1 MATDHGHNL
10 DAFDALFDDDILAQ
24 LAADDRLTD
33 RLIDIVETGLNVV
46 ELILASGDINSQLAA
61 LQKILPLAT
70 KVADKRASFLLPDVG
85 KIQLAIVPQAVPGLT
100 RPSIFTPD
108 HACPAP
114 APPGMTCPG
123 PDTGQGHIIRRAGQ
137 MMPRD

>member
-1 MATDHGHNL
+1 MAADHGHNL

-70 KVADKRASFLLPDVG
+70 KVADKRQDATFARIGEELRAMFGEVFPNRQAIEDAYAPLL
-85 KIQLAIVPQAVPGLT
+85 
-100 RPSIFTPD
+100 
-108 HACPAP
+108 
-114 APPGMTCPG
+114 G
-123 PDTGQGHIIRRAGQ
+123 PDDEAGINLD
-137 MMPRD
+137 PTAT

>member
-1 MATDHGHNL
+1 MAGDHGHNL

-70 KVADKRASFLLPDVG
+70 KVADKRQDATFARIGEELRAMFGEVFPNRQAIEDAYAPLL
-85 KIQLAIVPQAVPGLT
+85 
-100 RPSIFTPD
+100 
-108 HACPAP
+108 
-114 APPGMTCPG
+114 G
-123 PDTGQGHIIRRAGQ
+123 PDDEAGINLD
-137 MMPRD
+137 PTAT

>member
-70 KVADKRASFLLPDVG
+70 KVADKRLDATF
-85 KIQLAIVPQAVPGLT
+85 A
-100 RPSIFTPD
+100 
-108 HACPAP
+108 
-114 APPGMTCPG
+114 
-123 PDTGQGHIIRRAGQ
+123 
-137 MMPRD
+137 

>member
-1 MATDHGHNL
+1 MADNGHNL

-70 KVADKRASFLLPDVG
+70 KVADKRQDATFARIGEELRSMFGEVFPNRQAIEDAYAPLL
-85 KIQLAIVPQAVPGLT
+85 
-100 RPSIFTPD
+100 
-108 HACPAP
+108 
-114 APPGMTCPG
+114 G
-123 PDTGQGHIIRRAGQ
+123 PDDEAGINLD
-137 MMPRD
+137 PTAT

>member
-1 MATDHGHNL
+1 MAADHGHNL

-70 KVADKRASFLLPDVG
+70 KVADKRQDATFARIGEELRSMFGEVFPNRQAIEDAYAPLLEPDDDADPSPG
-85 KIQLAIVPQAVPGLT
+85 IVMDPEAT
-100 RPSIFTPD
+100 
-108 HACPAP
+108 
-114 APPGMTCPG
+114 
-123 PDTGQGHIIRRAGQ
+123 
-137 MMPRD
+137 

>member
-1 MATDHGHNL
+1 MASDGHNL

-70 KVADKRASFLLPDVG
+70 KVADKRQDATFARIGEELRAMFGEVFPNRQAIEDAYAPLL
-85 KIQLAIVPQAVPGLT
+85 
-100 RPSIFTPD
+100 
-108 HACPAP
+108 
-114 APPGMTCPG
+114 G
-123 PDTGQGHIIRRAGQ
+123 PDDEAGINLD
-137 MMPRD
+137 PTAT

>member
-1 MATDHGHNL
+1 MASDHGHNL

-70 KVADKRASFLLPDVG
+70 KVADKRQDATFARIGEELRSMFGEVFPNRQAIEDAYAPLLGPDDEAGINVD
-85 KIQLAIVPQAVPGLT
+85 PT
-100 RPSIFTPD
+100 
-108 HACPAP
+108 AP
-114 APPGMTCPG
+114 A
-123 PDTGQGHIIRRAGQ
+123 
-137 MMPRD
+137 

>member
-1 MATDHGHNL
+1 MPPDHGHNL

-70 KVADKRASFLLPDVG
+70 KVADKRQDATFARIGEELRAMFGEVFPNRQAIEDAYAPLL
-85 KIQLAIVPQAVPGLT
+85 
-100 RPSIFTPD
+100 
-108 HACPAP
+108 
-114 APPGMTCPG
+114 G
-123 PDTGQGHIIRRAGQ
+123 PDDEAGINLD
-137 MMPRD
+137 PTAT

>member
-1 MATDHGHNL
+1 MAADHGHNL

-70 KVADKRASFLLPDVG
+70 KVADKRQDATFARIGEELRSMFGEVFPNRQAIEDAYAPLL
-85 KIQLAIVPQAVPGLT
+85 
-100 RPSIFTPD
+100 
-108 HACPAP
+108 
-114 APPGMTCPG
+114 G
-123 PDTGQGHIIRRAGQ
+123 PDDEAGINLD
-137 MMPRD
+137 PTAT